1 MRGSV
6 KWYDEV
12 KGFGFITSSTG
23 DDHFVHKSEIKNS
36 CDALKKG
43 KTVFFDSSNR
53 KRGLTALQVHDE
65 VSNDSRVN
73 CPHCS
78 KKVQPL
84 PRYHNGV
91 LRGSICPYCLK
102 FVKEIDFSKEREL
115 FNKIIYGSISG
126 LIIIVILLFCFI
138 KSNE

>member
-36 CDALKKG
+36 CGALKKG
-43 KTVFFDSSNR
+43 KTVFFDSTHQ
-53 KRGLTALQVHDE
+53 KRGLTALQVNDE
-65 VSNDSRVN
+65 ASNDSRIS

-78 KKVQPL
+78 KKIQPL
-84 PRYHNGV
+84 PRYQGGV
-91 LRGSICPYCLK
+91 LKGSICPYCLK
-102 FVKEIDFSKEREL
+102 IVKKIDFSKERAL
-115 FNKIIYGSISG
+115 FHKIIYGSISG
-126 LIIIVILLFCFI
+126 LIIIVFLLFCFI
-138 KSNE
+138 RSN